1 MEERQ
6 RKQSF
11 SLSLSLFY
19 AGQAFHNGGM
29 DGY

>member
-11 SLSLSLFY
+11 SLFLFY